1 MSSSVNF
8 YCSSADIFPE
18 GGVKMSKLKQ
28 IILAIVVSVLFSLA
42 WDDLSRR
49 YQEEEARQQYFPV
62 TPVSKV
68 HADGPMVRI

>member
-1 MSSSVNF
+1 
-8 YCSSADIFPE
+8 
-18 GGVKMSKLKQ
+18 MSKLKQ